1 MSDKL
6 PLSIDVQVLADT
18 GTELTGQ
25 TPLTRF
31 ARLADLAPDTPDGR
45 AVLDSLGPVRWV
57 AHLHMQRVTGTAG
70 QPALHLQLDAQLPL
84 QCQRCLLPYAQA
96 VQVDREFAFVKDEAT
111 AEALDDESDI
121 DLLVA
126 SRQFDLAALIEDELL
141 MAMPIVPKH
150 EQCPAP
156 VAMQA
161 GEVEEAPARPNP
173 FAALAA
179 LKGKPEG
186 GDTRH

>member
-6 PLSIDVQVLADT
+6 PLSIDVQALAEA
-18 GTELTGQ
+18 GTELAAQ
-25 TPLTRF
+25 APLARF
-31 ARLADLAPDTPDGR
+31 ARLLDLAPGTPADR
-45 AVLDSLGPVRWV
+45 AVLDALGPVHWV
-57 AHLHMQRVTGTAG
+57 ARFHMLRVTGAAD
-70 QPALHLQLDAQLPL
+70 QPALHLQIDAQLPL
-84 QCQRCLLPYAQA
+84 QCQRCLMPYAQA
-96 VQVDREFAFVKDEAT
+96 VQVDREFAFVKDEAM
-111 AEALDDESDI
+111 AEAFDDESDV

-150 EQCPAP
+150 AQCPAP

-161 GEVEEAPARPNP
+161 GDVDDAPERPNP

-179 LKGKPEG
+179 LKDKPAG
-186 GDTRH
+186 GGTRH